1 MENSELTNLDDTIQ
15 SGGDNEDDDEIQIT
29 PAELVGM
36 IEEMWINEKFA
47 PEILPHK
54 YDVILCMLEQIDCME
69 RNLETLDNKD
79 LIKNIHKLEVDRLR
93 FMVTSYLRIRLKK
106 VEDYVLY
113 ILQQEEERAKNDL
126 ETYLSDNELSYAKSY
141 KEGTLS

>member
-1 MENSELTNLDDTIQ
+1 MENNEAINFDELIRSDD
-15 SGGDNEDDDEIQIT
+15 DDDEIQIT

-54 YDVILCMLEQIDCME
+54 YDVVMCMLEQIECME

-93 FMVTSYLRIRLKK
+93 FMVTSYLRIRLNKI
-106 VEDYVLY
+106 EDFALC
-113 ILQQEEERAKNDL
+113 ILQQEEERRKNGL
-126 ETYLSDNELSYAKSY
+126 EMYLSDSELVYANSY
-141 KEGTLS
+141 KDGMMNV